1 MNFEHSQ
8 METASWPL
16 DLLQLPPQSLL
27 NVSLFRLA
35 AKLDRASDLMAEIA
49 SYFWTSFQ
57 IIFLLTCDY
66 NLEGNLI
73 LKVILASYVIR
84 VVGLIE

>member
-1 MNFEHSQ
+1 
-8 METASWPL
+8 METASLPL

-35 AKLDRASDLMAEIA
+35 AKLDRASDLMIAEIA